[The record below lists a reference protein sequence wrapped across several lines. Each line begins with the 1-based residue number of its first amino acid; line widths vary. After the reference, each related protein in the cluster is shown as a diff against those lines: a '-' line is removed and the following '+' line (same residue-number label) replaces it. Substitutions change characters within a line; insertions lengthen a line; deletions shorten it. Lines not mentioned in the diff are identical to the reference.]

1 MTCVGTI
8 DCGASQARAELL
20 FLVDLLIQLGDR
32 VEPAS
37 DLSGTLGFTDIYR
50 CPALGADNFIKLAK
64 ASVGLL
70 DDIAALRAR
79 ARDLVRHRVEM
90 AGHIHSPVVAP
101 T

>member
-8 DCGASQARAELL
+8 DCGSSQARAELL
-20 FLVDLLIQLGDR
+20 FLVELIQLGDR

-50 CPALGADNFIKLAK
+50 CPALGADNFIKLEK

-70 DDIAALRAR
+70 DDIAALRVR
-79 ARDLVRHRVEM
+79 ARDLVRHCIETA
-90 AGHIHSPVVAP
+90 AGHVCFPVVASP
-101 T
+101 